1 MEKSGQF
8 WEKSGQFWEKVG
20 DFGKKKVDKKI
31 FRAAAAKAAA
41 AKAAAAKAAA
51 NKNTNK
57 LRFQES
63 LVAELLLL
71 LLELSGKLL

>member
-1 MEKSGQF
+1 MEN
-8 WEKSGQFWEKVG
+8 SGQFWEKVG

-31 FRAAAAKAAA
+31 FRAAAAKAAAAKAAA

>member
-1 MEKSGQF
+1 MEKRGQF

-31 FRAAAAKAAA
+31 FRAAAAEAAA
-41 AKAAAAKAAA
+41 AEAAA